1 MDVQKARARAS
12 FIRKQ
17 QETSKFRKS
26 GRYIGLA
33 LGALAAAIYGFS
45 MYSVKQETIIRE
57 IDEEIES
64 IKS

>member
-1 MDVQKARARAS
+1 MDAQRARVRAS
-12 FIRKQ
+12 YLRKQ
-17 QETSKFRKS
+17 QDTTKFRRS
-26 GRYIGLA
+26 GRYMGVA
-33 LGALAAAIYGFS
+33 LGAMAIAIYGFS